1 MGDIDY
7 SGADAVRA
15 VHEELASRGVTLVV
29 AEVDPLVMK
38 LLDAYGLTDK
48 IGKANIYPTTR
59 EAIEAYRPTT
69 AAGS

>member
-1 MGDIDY
+1 
-7 SGADAVRA
+7 
-15 VHEELASRGVTLVV
+15 
-29 AEVDPLVMK
+29 MK

-69 AAGS
+69 ASGS